1 MNIPLAVGVPLM
13 VITFVNELK
22 VAITPGGRFVGTPI
36 PVTNVVVR
44 MIFVNGVLIHRVGLL
59 EGAPAVLML
68 TEMLPVAFN
77 DPQPPVNGML

>member
-13 VITFVNELK
+13 VITFAFQTAV
-22 VAITPGGRFVGTPI
+22 TPGGRFVGTPI
-36 PVTNVVVR
+36 PVANVVVR
-44 MIFVNGVLIHRVGLL
+44 MIFVNGVLMHRVGLL